1 MFGKA
6 RKLEEKVSSTL
17 YDLTHLEI
25 NTIVKDEM
33 VASKAPASPRLL
45 LHSIATKYHEKL
57 MALGVKYQDVMPPP
71 ETGVQNIFRG
81 KMILLGSGYD
91 SFKELSDRAE
101 SSIAMLR
108 EYVSRVH
115 PPPDTIQPD
124 IMMLQRIH
132 NISDD
137 IRRILKM
144 DGVDPCGDKK
154 VCDFDDAE
162 TVRKFRNLPA
172 READQFELNL
182 DLRQLMVFKK
192 ANDIG
197 TEKVMLQT
205 IIGMDGDITTR
216 VAKSFAES
224 PVTFINQLHHEAIGI
239 SVDFWKNLITVVVK
253 LGENIIGLFNPKT

>member
-6 RKLEEKVSSTL
+6 KKLEEKVSSTL

-33 VASKAPASPRLL
+33 VASKAPDSPRLM
-45 LHSIATKYHEKL
+45 LHAIATKYHGKL
-57 MALGVKYQDVMPPP
+57 MTLGEKYKDVLPPA
-71 ETGVQNIFRG
+71 EEGVLNIFRG
-81 KMILLGSGYD
+81 KMVFLGSGYD
-91 SFKELSDRAE
+91 SFKELSDNAE
-101 SSIAMLR
+101 RSIGLLR
-108 EYVSRVH
+108 DYASRV
-115 PPPDTIQPD
+115 PQLQDQVSSD

-137 IRRILKM
+137 IRRILRM

-162 TVRKFRNLPA
+162 AVRKFRNLTA
-172 READQFELNL
+172 READQYELNL

-197 TEKVMLQT
+197 TERVMLQT

-216 VAKSFAES
+216 VAKAFADH
-224 PVTFINQLHHEAIGI
+224 PITFINQLHHEAIGI

-253 LGENIIGLFNPKT
+253 LGENIIGMFHPKT